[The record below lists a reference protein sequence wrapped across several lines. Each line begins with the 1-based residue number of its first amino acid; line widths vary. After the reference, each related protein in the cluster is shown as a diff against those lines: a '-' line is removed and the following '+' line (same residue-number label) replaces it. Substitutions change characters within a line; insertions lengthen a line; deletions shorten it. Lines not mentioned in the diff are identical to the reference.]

1 MDEPTAALTITEVER
16 LFGIART
23 LCATQGAA
31 VLFVSHRLEEIF
43 DLCQRVTVMRDGSHV
58 WTKPIEELTTASI
71 IRAMVGRDMD
81 ALFPKEQAERG
92 KAVLQVER
100 LTREGV
106 FTDVSFD
113 VHAGEIV
120 ALAGLVGAGTER
132 GRAGDLR
139 HRPRRRRLGRR

>member
-1 MDEPTAALTITEVER
+1 
-16 LFGIART
+16 
-23 LCATQGAA
+23 
-31 VLFVSHRLEEIF
+31 
-43 DLCQRVTVMRDGSHV
+43 
-58 WTKPIEELTTASI
+58 
-71 IRAMVGRDMD
+71 MVGRDME

-120 ALAGLVGAGTER
+120 ALAGLVGAGRSEVAQAIFGIDRADAGSVAVNGKKLRNGSPTAAMAPASGSCPRTAASR
-132 GRAGDLR
+132 G
-139 HRPRRRRLGRR
+139 